1 MEIVPA
7 MSLSYHRRQERT
19 AGREPYAR
27 KRLVLLTLV
36 TVVSLVT
43 GCGQAGNTFSGR
55 RAYDDV
61 KTLVSYGPR
70 PVGSEANRRTADYIA
85 KTLRDAGWKVEFQDF
100 TQGGLPIRNVI
111 ASKGS
116 GPLILLG
123 THYDTRPVTDQDP
136 ADRSQP
142 VVGANDGA
150 SGVAVLLE
158 LARVLSAKATDQA
171 EIRLAFFDAED
182 RGDLN
187 GWDWSIG
194 AQYTAR
200 NLDRA
205 PRMVII
211 VDMVGDADQQI
222 YYEWNSSLS
231 LQERIWR
238 IAAQKGYGAYF
249 IPTYKYAMTDDHTPF
264 IRQGYPTALIID
276 FDYPAWHTT
285 QDTLDKIS
293 ADSLQRVGNV
303 LQTLLEGEPF
313 APNPVDDGPAST
325 VQP

>member
-1 MEIVPA
+1 MSVVPVI
-7 MSLSYHRRQERT
+7 SSSYHLWQGHT
-19 AGREPYAR
+19 AGRVRHAR
-27 KRLVLLTLV
+27 WLLAVLL
-36 TVVSLVT
+36 VVAAFLVT
-43 GCGQAGNTFSGR
+43 GCGQAGNRFSGR

-61 KTLVSYGPR
+61 KTQVSYGPR
-70 PVGSEANRRTADYIA
+70 PVGSDANRRTADYIA
-85 KTLRDAGWKVEFQDF
+85 QTLQRAGWKVELQDF
-100 TQGGLPIRNVI
+100 SQGGLPIRNVI
-111 ASKGS
+111 ASKGH

-123 THYDTRPVTDQDP
+123 THYDTRPVADKDP
-136 ADRSQP
+136 TDRSQP
-142 VVGANDGA
+142 VLGANDGG

-187 GWDWSIG
+187 EWDWSIG
-194 AQYTAR
+194 AQYAAQR
-200 NLDRA
+200 LDRA
-205 PRMVII
+205 PSMVII

-238 IAAQKGYGAYF
+238 VARQKGYGAYF
-249 IPTYKYAMTDDHTPF
+249 IPTYKYAITDDHIPF

-285 QDTLDKIS
+285 QDTLDRIS

-313 APNPVDDGPAST
+313 APNPVDDEPAST